1 MIVSLPA
8 LLKLYA
14 LTLPVF
20 LAIDL
25 VWLGVVARGF
35 YRSQLGD
42 LLRPDVRWG
51 AAFLFYAVYVAALL
65 VLAVLPAIE
74 RQSPLRAAL
83 LGAAF
88 GLAAYAAYD
97 LTNLA
102 TLRGFPM
109 LVAAIDLAWGT
120 VLGAGV
126 ATIAYQL
133 ARFVR

>member
-1 MIVSLPA
+1 MSLPA
-8 LLKLYA
+8 FLKLYA

-25 VWLGVVARGF
+25 VWLGIVARGF

-51 AAFLFYAVYVAALL
+51 AALLFYAVYVAALL
-65 VLAVLPAIE
+65 VLAVVPAVE
-74 RQSPLRAAL
+74 RQSLTRAAL
-83 LGAAF
+83 LGGLF
-88 GLAAYAAYD
+88 GFAAYAAYD

-102 TLRGFPM
+102 TLRGFPT
-109 LVAAIDLAWGT
+109 LVAAIDLAWGS

-126 ATIAYQL
+126 AAIAYHL
-133 ARFVR
+133 ARLVR